1 MITKYDW
8 GKACRYFP
16 GFRDSPGAQR
26 VAGAMVDFF
35 NEAVNCAYPTR
46 ETLSQQLG
54 AAPETV
60 SKWVAILKDGG
71 ALSCVPLRV
80 LPPEHQA
87 IIGRS
92 TRRAQV
98 YLLKFSWAVDVL
110 TEMDEYVFERKQQL
124 LFKVTTP
131 SPLPSIGNQVV
142 TSTGNQ
148 TVTSAGNQLV
158 TLIPYDQTLDHTLE
172 EQEGFE
178 QGSTSSAYARV
189 RAA

>member
-1 MITKYDW
+1 MVSKYDW
-8 GKACRYFP
+8 GKACRYFQ

-26 VAGAMVDFF
+26 VAGALVDLY
-35 NEAVNCAYPTR
+35 NDKVHCAYPTR

-60 SKWVAILKDGG
+60 SKWIAILKEGG

-92 TRRAQV
+92 ARRAQV

-110 TEMDEYVFERKQQL
+110 SMMDEYQFERKQQL
-124 LFKVTTP
+124 LYKVTIP
-131 SPLPSIGNQVV
+131 SPLLPIGDQVV
-142 TSTGNQ
+142 TSDGNQ
-148 TVTSAGNQLV
+148 MATLADNHLA
-158 TLIPYDQTLDHTLE
+158 TLIPYDHTLDHTLE
-172 EQEGFE
+172 DKR
-178 QGSTSSAYARV
+178 GSESSALSAYTRE